1 MIFLIIIIGI
11 IFAYLMRAFDI
22 LIAFKE
28 VNITISFKD
37 SIKILILM
45 TKNYIQLTKNRT
57 IDKKDITT
65 AYLFHFSTLLVFLTS
80 IIKDATL
87 LTDQDKIAMI
97 SVKKEDNI
105 IDMVRNSL
113 PVCNNKKF
121 NVADE

>member
-11 IFAYLMRAFDI
+11 IFSYLMRAFDI

-113 PVCNNKKF
+113 PVFNNKKF
-121 NVADE
+121 NVAY